1 MPSLHTNIQAILTA
15 ATIVIFCPSQ
25 APQKNIN
32 GMPPR
37 KKNNKTRFYPW
48 FPPFFFVG
56 AIKSQIKKGTKTET
70 TPA

>member
-25 APQKNIN
+25 PPQKNIN

-37 KKNNKTRFYPW
+37 KKKKTKTRFYLGSHP
-48 FPPFFFVG
+48 FFVG
-56 AIKSQIKKGTKTET
+56 AIKSQIKKGTKT
-70 TPA
+70 